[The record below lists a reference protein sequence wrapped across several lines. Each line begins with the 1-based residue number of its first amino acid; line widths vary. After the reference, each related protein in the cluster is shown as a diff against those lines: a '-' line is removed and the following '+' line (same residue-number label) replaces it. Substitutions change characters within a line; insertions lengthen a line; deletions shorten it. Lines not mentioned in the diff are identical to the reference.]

1 MASRAT
7 RAFVGRLA
15 GTPIF
20 DPNGDQLGRVRDV
33 VVMLRSDGTPPRVH
47 GLVIEVPPHRRV
59 FLPMTRI
66 SGLDV
71 GNVVATGLVNM
82 RRFAPRPAE
91 SLVVAEL
98 LDRKVTIHQ
107 SGETAIVLDVGIDQ
121 TRQQDWI
128 ISKLFLRKGH
138 HGFRRRG
145 ETLTLNWNQV
155 TGFSV
160 NRPDQPADSL
170 LESIDDMRPA
180 DIATLVVDLP
190 FKRQLEV
197 TQGMEDELLADVLEE
212 LPESAQVA
220 ILAMLDDDRAADI
233 LEEMDPGDAADLLA
247 ELTPQRAEELLGL
260 VEPDDAEDLRRL
272 LTYDDQSAGGLM
284 TTEPV
289 ILAPD
294 DSVAEAL
301 ARIRN
306 PELPTSLAAQVM
318 VSRQP
323 LETPTGRFL
332 GVVHFQRLLRELPGS
347 LVGSL
352 VDTDIKTVR
361 PENTLDEVV
370 RHFARYNLVALP
382 VIDENDHLL
391 GVVTVDDVVDHM
403 LPEDWRE
410 NPRPVVKESSQT
422 TTATHSQDDHALDV
436 GDHDGQ

>member
-1 MASRAT
+1 MAGLTT

-33 VVMLRSDGTPPRVH
+33 VVMLRSDGSPPRVH

-59 FLPMTRI
+59 FLPMTRV

-107 SGETAIVLDVGIDQ
+107 SGEQATVLDVGIDQ
-121 TRQQDWI
+121 TRQHDWI
-128 ISKLFLRKGH
+128 ISKLFIRKGH
-138 HGFRRRG
+138 GGFRRRG
-145 ETLTLNWNQV
+145 ETLTLDWDQV

-160 NRPDQPADSL
+160 AQADQADSL
-170 LESIDDMRPA
+170 LESLDDMRAA
-180 DIATLVVDLP
+180 DIATLIVDLP

-197 TQGMEDELLADVLEE
+197 TQGMDDEVLADVLEE
-212 LPESAQVA
+212 LPDSAQVA

-233 LEEMDPGDAADLLA
+233 LEEMDPGDAADLLG
-247 ELTPQRAEELLGL
+247 ELTPERAEELLGL
-260 VEPDDAEDLRRL
+260 VEPDDAKDLRRL

-294 DSVAEAL
+294 DTIAEAL
-301 ARIRN
+301 AQIRN
-306 PELPTSLAAQVM
+306 PELATSLAAQVF

-332 GVVHFQRLLRELPGS
+332 GVVHFQRLLRELPS
-347 LVGSL
+347 TLVSSVL
-352 VDTDIKTVR
+352 DTDIKTVK
-361 PENTLDEVV
+361 PESTLDEVV
-370 RHFARYNLVALP
+370 RYFARYNLVALP
-382 VIDENDHLL
+382 VVDENDHLL

-403 LPEDWRE
+403 LPDNWRE
-410 NPRPVVKESSQT
+410 QPLPTSKV
-422 TTATHSQDDHALDV
+422 TTAKAKGGPQH
-436 GDHDGQ
+436 GE

>member
-1 MASRAT
+1 MAGRTT

-33 VVMLRSDGTPPRVH
+33 VVMLRSDGTAPRVH

-66 SGLDV
+66 SGLDI

-98 LDRKVTIHQ
+98 LDRKVTVHQ
-107 SGETAIVLDVGIDQ
+107 TGEIATVLDVGIDQ
-121 TRQQDWI
+121 TRQQDWT
-128 ISKLFLRKGH
+128 ISKLFIRKGAS
-138 HGFRRRG
+138 GFRRRG
-145 ETLTLNWNQV
+145 ETLTLNWDQV
-155 TGFSV
+155 TGFSA

-170 LESIDDMRPA
+170 LESIDDMRAA
-180 DIATLVVDLP
+180 DIATLLADLP

-212 LPESAQVA
+212 LPDSAQVA

-233 LEEMDPGDAADLLA
+233 LEEMDPGDAADLLS
-247 ELTPQRAEELLGL
+247 ELTPERAEELLGL

-272 LTYDDQSAGGLM
+272 LTYHERSAGGLM
-284 TTEPV
+284 TTEPT

-294 DSVAEAL
+294 DTVAEAL

-306 PELPTSLAAQVM
+306 PELPTSLAAQVF

-352 VDTDIKTVR
+352 LDTDIKTVN
-361 PENTLDEVV
+361 PENGLDEVV
-370 RHFARYNLVALP
+370 RYFARYNLVALP

-410 NPRPVVKESSQT
+410 NPATLNAATNASSI
-422 TTATHSQDDHALDV
+422 TAHSEG
-436 GDHDGQ
+436 GDSNGS